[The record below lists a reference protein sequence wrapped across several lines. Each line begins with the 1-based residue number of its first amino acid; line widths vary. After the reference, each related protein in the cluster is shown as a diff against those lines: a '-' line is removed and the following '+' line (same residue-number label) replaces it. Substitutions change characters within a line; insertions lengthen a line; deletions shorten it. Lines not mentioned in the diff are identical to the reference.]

1 MNSIILTLKTWL
13 IIWQILK
20 LVKYLLKKR
29 LTALNEIKSAKII
42 KYKRRSPRQKG
53 LLNLFNNLLD
63 TILTD
68 KTLKSNS
75 QEDNTLMSSKD
86 ENENAN
92 ENENDERLMSSKNE
106 NKNAKD
112 KKISTNTKKATNKK
126 KIRIK
131 TFC

>member
-1 MNSIILTLKTWL
+1 M
-13 IIWQILK
+13 
-20 LVKYLLKKR
+20 KYLLKKR

-92 ENENDERLMSSKNE
+92 ANENENDERLMSSKNE

>member
-1 MNSIILTLKTWL
+1 M
-13 IIWQILK
+13 
-20 LVKYLLKKR
+20 KYLLKKR

-75 QEDNTLMSSKD
+75 PEDNTLMSSKD

-106 NKNAKD
+106 NENAKD

>member
-1 MNSIILTLKTWL
+1 M
-13 IIWQILK
+13 
-20 LVKYLLKKR
+20 KYLLKKR

>member
-13 IIWQILK
+13 IILQILK
-20 LVKYLLKKR
+20 LVKHLLKKR
-29 LTALNEIKSAKII
+29 LTALNEIKKAKII
-42 KYKRRSPRQKG
+42 KYKRRSPREKG

-86 ENENAN
+86 ENENVN

-112 KKISTNTKKATNKK
+112 KKISTNTKKAANKK

>member
-1 MNSIILTLKTWL
+1 M
-13 IIWQILK
+13 
-20 LVKYLLKKR
+20 KYLLKKR
-29 LTALNEIKSAKII
+29 LTTLNEIKSAKII